1 MGWVIYIHLLK
12 PMDVMER
19 PHSETHNIPPS
30 PSSLY
35 WMDECGCVEATAKV
49 PRVELF
55 WDVLA
60 ERIWRC
66 RTKWFW
72 WSEFDEFFR
81 YVFGGLFHVTTNLI
95 WKLKLWFHLFSNG
108 REKKTWTKAYS
119 FNWTGWLVPKISK
132 HILTWYKWNITNP
145 KHHHP
150 RSVSRVLS
158 THLHGITP

>member
-12 PMDVMER
+12 PIDAMEM

-35 WMDECGCVEATAKV
+35 WMDECGCLEATAEV

-81 YVFGGLFHVTTNLI
+81 YMFGALFHVITTLI
-95 WKLKLWFHLFSNG
+95 WKLKLWFHLFSPFFK
-108 REKKTWTKAYS
+108 RSDKKTWTKAYS

-132 HILTWYKWNITNP
+132 NDFND
-145 KHHHP
+145 HHP